1 MSRIESVE
9 KKYEPE
15 SECKEQSPRE
25 NYFLRDN
32 LDIFVDAL
40 PADTDVRISREKKK
54 EIYHRPKKACYD
66 LLLQHVDPFAFYDP
80 F

>member
-54 EIYHRPKKACYD
+54 EI
-66 LLLQHVDPFAFYDP
+66 
-80 F
+80 